1 MSGDAWNN
9 EAFRTVRT
17 ASMNVVVLSMHT
29 SPLAQPGTG
38 DGGGMNV
45 YVRELATALAR
56 AGVVCDVY
64 TRADRRGLP
73 ATANV
78 EPGFRVHH
86 VEAGPIASLPK
97 EALPKLANEF
107 AMAVMLHMAANGIN
121 ADLLHANYWLS
132 AVAGHEIKHALDL
145 PLVTTFHTLAR
156 VKNEASDLDSEER
169 ACAEA
174 AAIGC
179 SDMVLANTSVEAEE
193 LVQYYGAHRD
203 RIEEVPLGVD
213 HAFFSPGSAAGAR
226 RALGLAASPVLLYV
240 GRIQPLKGT
249 ELAIRSLAGSHHRD
263 AQLLVVGGPSG
274 VDGAAEVDRI
284 HKLAADLGL
293 GDRVRFVDPQPHH
306 LLSTYYRAADVCLV
320 PSRSESFGL
329 VALEAGACGTPVI
342 ASNVGGLQTI
352 IDHGSTGFLVDAR
365 DPALWASYI
374 DRILDDP
381 ALAVRMEVAAADR
394 SLRYAWS
401 YTAARLRRLYADLAM
416 RSLVTCA

>member
-1 MSGDAWNN
+1 
-9 EAFRTVRT
+9 
-17 ASMNVVVLSMHT
+17 MNVAVLSMHT

-73 ATANV
+73 ATVNV

-86 VEAGPIASLPK
+86 VEAGPVAPLPK
-97 EALPKLANEF
+97 EALPELAHEF
-107 AMAVMLHMAANGIN
+107 AMAVMQHMTATGIK

-156 VKNEASDLDSEER
+156 VKNEGSDLDSEER

-179 SDMVLANTSVEAEE
+179 SDMVLANTSIEADE
-193 LVQYYGAHRD
+193 LVHYYGAHRD

-249 ELAIRSLAGSHHRD
+249 ELAIRSLAASRHRD

-352 IDHGSTGFLVDAR
+352 VDHGTTGFLVDAR

>member
-1 MSGDAWNN
+1 
-9 EAFRTVRT
+9 
-17 ASMNVVVLSMHT
+17 MNVAVLSMHT

-73 ATANV
+73 ATVNV

-86 VEAGPIASLPK
+86 VEAGPVAPLPK
-97 EALPKLANEF
+97 EALPELAHVF
-107 AMAVMLHMAANGIN
+107 AVAVMQHMTANGIK

-156 VKNEASDLDSEER
+156 VKNEGSDLDSEER

-179 SDMVLANTSVEAEE
+179 SDMVLANTSIEADE
-193 LVQYYGAHRD
+193 LVHYYGAHRD

-249 ELAIRSLAGSHHRD
+249 ELAIRSLAASRHRD

-284 HKLAADLGL
+284 HKLAAELGL

-352 IDHGSTGFLVDAR
+352 VDHGTTGFLVDAR

>member
-1 MSGDAWNN
+1 MAC
-9 EAFRTVRT
+9 
-17 ASMNVVVLSMHT
+17 MNVVVLSMHT

-64 TRADRRGLP
+64 TRADRPGLN
-73 ATANV
+73 ATVNV

-86 VEAGPIASLPK
+86 VETGAVAALPK
-97 EALPKLANEF
+97 ESLPELTHAF
-107 AMAVMLHMAANGIN
+107 AVAVMEHMEANGITP
-121 ADLLHANYWLS
+121 DLLHANYWLS
-132 AVAGHEIKHALDL
+132 GVAGHEIKHALDL

-156 VKNEASDLDSEER
+156 VKSEPDDAASEDR
-169 ACAEA
+169 ARAEA
-174 AAIGC
+174 AVIGC
-179 SDMVLANTSVEAEE
+179 SDMVLANTRVESDE
-193 LVQYYGAHRD
+193 LVRHYGAQRS

-213 HAFFSPGSAAGAR
+213 HAFFSPGSSAGAR
-226 RALGLAASPVLLYV
+226 RALGLGPAPVLLYV

-249 ELAIRSLAGSHHRD
+249 ELAVRSVAASQHRD

-274 VDGAAEVDRI
+274 VDGAAETDRI
-284 HKLAADLGL
+284 HKLVAELGL
-293 GDRVRFVDPQPHH
+293 GDRVRFVAPQPHH

-352 IDHGSTGFLVDAR
+352 VDHGATGFLLDAR
-365 DPALWASYI
+365 DPVLWAAHI

-381 ALAVRMEVAAADR
+381 ALASRMEVAAAGR
-394 SLRYAWS
+394 SRRYAWS
-401 YTAARLRRLYADLAM
+401 YTAARLRRLYADLSV

>member
-1 MSGDAWNN
+1 
-9 EAFRTVRT
+9 
-17 ASMNVVVLSMHT
+17 MNVAVLSMHT

-73 ATANV
+73 ATVNV

-86 VEAGPIASLPK
+86 VEAGPVAPLPK
-97 EALPKLANEF
+97 EALPELAHEF
-107 AMAVMLHMAANGIN
+107 AVAVMQHMTANGIK

-156 VKNEASDLDSEER
+156 VKNEGSDLDSEER

-179 SDMVLANTSVEAEE
+179 SDMVLANTSIEADE
-193 LVQYYGAHRD
+193 LVHYYGAHRD

-249 ELAIRSLAGSHHRD
+249 ELAIRSLAASRHRD

-284 HKLAADLGL
+284 HKLAAELGL

-365 DPALWASYI
+365 DPVLWASYI

>member
-1 MSGDAWNN
+1 
-9 EAFRTVRT
+9 
-17 ASMNVVVLSMHT
+17 MNVAVLSMHT

-73 ATANV
+73 ATVNV

-86 VEAGPIASLPK
+86 VEAGPVAPLPK
-97 EALPKLANEF
+97 EALPELAHEF
-107 AMAVMLHMAANGIN
+107 AVAVMQHMTANGIK
-121 ADLLHANYWLS
+121 ADQLHANYWLS

-156 VKNEASDLDSEER
+156 VKNEGSDLDSEER

-179 SDMVLANTSVEAEE
+179 SDMVLANTSIEADE
-193 LVQYYGAHRD
+193 LVHYYGAHRD

-249 ELAIRSLAGSHHRD
+249 ELAIRSLAASRHRD

-284 HKLAADLGL
+284 HKLAAELGL

-352 IDHGSTGFLVDAR
+352 VDHGTTGFLVDAR

>member
-1 MSGDAWNN
+1 
-9 EAFRTVRT
+9 
-17 ASMNVVVLSMHT
+17 MNVVVLSMHT

-64 TRADRRGLP
+64 TRSDRRGLA
-73 ATANV
+73 ATVNV

-86 VEAGPIASLPK
+86 VEAGPVVTLPK
-97 EALPKLANEF
+97 EALPELAHDF
-107 AMAVMLHMAANGIN
+107 ALAVMDHMAANGIV

-132 AVAGHEIKHALDL
+132 AVAGHEIKHALEL

-156 VKNEASDLDSEER
+156 VK
-169 ACAEA
+169 AEA
-174 AAIGC
+174 CDPESEGRARAETAAIGC
-179 SDMVLANTSVEAEE
+179 SDMVLANTSVEADE
-193 LVQYYGAHRD
+193 LVRFYGASRD

-226 RALGLAASPVLLYV
+226 RALGLASTPVLLYV

-249 ELAIRSLAGSHHRD
+249 ELAIRSVAASRHRD
-263 AQLLVVGGPSG
+263 AQLVVVGGPSG
-274 VDGAAEVDRI
+274 LDGAAEVDRI
-284 HKLAADLGL
+284 HKLTAELGL
-293 GDRVRFVDPQPHH
+293 AGRVRFVDPQPHH

-352 IDHGSTGFLVDAR
+352 VDHGSTGFLLDER
-365 DPALWASYI
+365 DPEVWAAHI
-374 DRILDDP
+374 DRILDAP
-381 ALAVRMEVAAADR
+381 ALAARMEGAAAER
-394 SLRYAWS
+394 SLRYAWG
-401 YTAARLRRLYADLAM
+401 YTAARLRRLYADLAV
-416 RSLVTCA
+416 RSLVSCG

>member
-1 MSGDAWNN
+1 
-9 EAFRTVRT
+9 
-17 ASMNVVVLSMHT
+17 MNVAVLSMHT

-73 ATANV
+73 ATVNV

-86 VEAGPIASLPK
+86 VEAGPVAPLPK
-97 EALPKLANEF
+97 EALPELAHEF
-107 AMAVMLHMAANGIN
+107 AVAVMQHMTANGIK

-156 VKNEASDLDSEER
+156 VKNEGSDLDSEER

-179 SDMVLANTSVEAEE
+179 SDMVLANTSIEADE
-193 LVQYYGAHRD
+193 LVHYYGAHRD

-249 ELAIRSLAGSHHRD
+249 ELAIRSLAASRHRD

-284 HKLAADLGL
+284 HKLAAELGL

-352 IDHGSTGFLVDAR
+352 VDHGTTGFLVDAR